1 MRVSFL
7 HAARIFMAM
16 RECLVPDNR
25 REAQEEIVA
34 DLNTCLE
41 QLIQRST
48 EMESKIAVCMERAVC
63 HMQSSKRE
71 PTVGGKTR
79 ERARAKMYMEDKR
92 RIQAEYD
99 KAQRSIHMLQ
109 QQIDSIVSS
118 HTDMVIVD
126 TMRQFNATAA
136 RLSLPN
142 KVMEIENLGEEL
154 AERQNEVA
162 NFQEAMQGVS
172 TACLPPGMMGEESSE
187 DLLMQ
192 ELEAYMMDG
201 AVVDNATRHI
211 PTTPATFVSNVE
223 MEHDIL
229 TARLIPP
236 VPATSTS
243 TFVGRNVDALAATTV
258 PPMKCRMPQNPRF
271 VLCEDDNEVDVSVL
285 VDNAP
290 PAASDVPRRQRE
302 VSKELFF

>member
-1 MRVSFL
+1 MNILTVMVADCGMMRVSFL
-7 HAARIFMAM
+7 HAARVFMAM
-16 RECLVPDNR
+16 RECLVPDKR
-25 REAQEEIVA
+25 KEAQEEIVA

-48 EMESKIAVCMERAVC
+48 EMEAKIAVCMERAVC

-71 PTVGGKTR
+71 PTASGKTR

-92 RIQAEYD
+92 RIQMEYD

-154 AERQNEVA
+154 AERQHEVA

-172 TACLPPGMMGEESSE
+172 TACLPPSSMTGDE
-187 DLLMQ
+187 PSDDLLMQ
-192 ELEAYMMDG
+192 ELEEYMMEG
-201 AVVDNATRHI
+201 CAQNSNAINNKEDNDEI
-211 PTTPATFVSNVE
+211 SL
-223 MEHDIL
+223 M
-229 TARLIPP
+229 ARQIPP
-236 VPATSTS
+236 VPIPTSTPISRNMATATS
-243 TFVGRNVDALAATTV
+243 V
-258 PPMKCRMPQNPRF
+258 PPMQSNMPQPRF
-271 VLCEDDNEVDVSVL
+271 VLCEDDDREDVSGMP
-285 VDNAP
+285 DSAP
-290 PAASDVPRRQRE
+290 LEIPKRQRE
-302 VSKELFF
+302 VSQALFF

>member
-7 HAARIFMAM
+7 HAARVFMAM

-25 REAQEEIVA
+25 KEAQEEIVA

-48 EMESKIAVCMERAVC
+48 EMEAKITVCMERAVC
-63 HMQSSKRE
+63 HMHSSKRE
-71 PTVGGKTR
+71 PTAAGKTR

-92 RIQAEYD
+92 RIQAEFD

-126 TMRQFNATAA
+126 TMRQFNATAT

-142 KVMEIENLGEEL
+142 KVREIENLGEEL
-154 AERQNEVA
+154 AERQSEVA
-162 NFQEAMQGVS
+162 NFQDAMQGVS
-172 TACLPPGMMGEESSE
+172 AACLPPNMAGEESS
-187 DLLMQ
+187 DDNLMQ

-201 AVVDNATRHI
+201 DVVGAAAVDDRGDTLVGGNNQDNRV
-211 PTTPATFVSNVE
+211 P
-223 MEHDIL
+223 L
-229 TARLIPP
+229 TAHLIPP
-236 VPATSTS
+236 VPANLAT
-243 TFVGRNVDALAATTV
+243 TFPRHDAATTV
-258 PPMKCRMPQNPRF
+258 PLMKSRMPQPRF
-271 VLCEDDNEVDVSVL
+271 VLCEDDDDDVSGV
-285 VDNAP
+285 VVGDDNVHAV
-290 PAASDVPRRQRE
+290 AQRRKTE
-302 VSKELFF
+302 VSQELFF

>member
-1 MRVSFL
+1 MMRVSFL
-7 HAARIFMAM
+7 HAARVFMAM

-25 REAQEEIVA
+25 KEAQEEIVA

-48 EMESKIAVCMERAVC
+48 EMEGKITVCMERAVC
-63 HMQSSKRE
+63 HMNSSKRE
-71 PTVGGKTR
+71 PTTAGKTR

-92 RIQAEYD
+92 RIQAEFD

-126 TMRQFNATAA
+126 TMRQFNATAT

-142 KVMEIENLGEEL
+142 KVREIENLGEEL
-154 AERQNEVA
+154 AERQSEVA
-162 NFQEAMQGVS
+162 NFQDAMQGVS
-172 TACLPPGMMGEESSE
+172 AACLPPNMAGEESSD

-201 AVVDNATRHI
+201 DVVVAAVDDRSDTLVGGNNQDNRVA
-211 PTTPATFVSNVE
+211 
-223 MEHDIL
+223 L
-229 TARLIPP
+229 TAHLIPQ
-236 VPATSTS
+236 VPANLAT
-243 TFVGRNVDALAATTV
+243 TFPRHDAATTV
-258 PPMKCRMPQNPRF
+258 PLMKSRMPQSRF
-271 VLCEDDNEVDVSVL
+271 VLCEDDDDDVSGGV
-285 VDNAP
+285 VGDNVHAVAQRRKP
-290 PAASDVPRRQRE
+290 EASQ
-302 VSKELFF
+302 ELFF

>member
-25 REAQEEIVA
+25 KEAQEEIVA

-48 EMESKIAVCMERAVC
+48 EMESKIGICMERAVC

-71 PTVGGKTR
+71 PTVSGKTR

-142 KVMEIENLGEEL
+142 KVVEIENLGEEL
-154 AERQNEVA
+154 AERQTEVA

-172 TACLPPGMMGEESSE
+172 TACLPPGDESS
-187 DLLMQ
+187 DDVLMQ

-201 AVVDNATRHI
+201 GGGDNDELLASI
-211 PTTPATFVSNVE
+211 Q
-223 MEHDIL
+223 
-229 TARLIPP
+229 IPP
-236 VPATSTS
+236 VPAANSATAL
-243 TFVGRNVDALAATTV
+243 GRNVATTV
-258 PPMKCRMPQNPRF
+258 PPMKSKMPTTAPPPSRF
-271 VLCEDDNEVDVSVL
+271 VLCEDDNNMVDTPL
-285 VDNAP
+285 P
-290 PAASDVPRRQRE
+290 LEKPRRQTE
-302 VSKELFF
+302 VSQELCF